1 MAVFQ
6 VIEACAV
13 SQSFKA
19 WQMFQDLKIKTTIP
33 QYLQGEGL
41 ISKRYEINSR
51 NPGGASFEKVAKAP
65 AADDQVKCDHSS
77 DDLG

>member
-1 MAVFQ
+1 MAGFQ

-41 ISKRYEINSR
+41 
-51 NPGGASFEKVAKAP
+51 
-65 AADDQVKCDHSS
+65 
-77 DDLG
+77 DLETLRD